1 MTRVPIT
8 RLAASA
14 LALLA
19 LPAGAGA
26 AQVTVDRACYPGT
39 DTAPVKVSA
48 TGFTPGETYTLLLN
62 GGVTKSG
69 TVDAGGAVNV
79 EIDAPP
85 PPDSGKSAYDA
96 DFKLEI
102 RQGALS
108 ASTGFRS
115 ALVFSDFNP
124 GSGDPLKLRVRFSA
138 FGFGIAT
145 APGAQQPEIFVH
157 YVSPKGKLKKTVSLG
172 RGQGA
177 CGSIRRSAKLHLFPF
192 RPANG
197 RWTLQFDTKRGY
209 TKGKATSR
217 FPWDSL
223 TLDVSAR

>member
-1 MTRVPIT
+1 MTRGRLT
-8 RLAASA
+8 LLAASA

-19 LPAGAGA
+19 LPSAAGA
-26 AQVTVDRACYPGT
+26 AQVKVDRACYPGT

-48 TGFTPGETYTLLLN
+48 DGFTPGEAYTLLLN
-62 GGVTKSG
+62 GGVMTAG
-69 TVDAGGAVNV
+69 TVGPGGAVNL
-79 EIDAPP
+79 DLSAPAPP
-85 PPDSGKSAYDA
+85 DRGKRAYDA
-96 DFKLEI
+96 DVKLEI

-108 ASTGFRS
+108 ASTTFRT

-124 GSGDPLKLRVRFSA
+124 GSGDPRKLRVRFSA

-172 RGQGA
+172 RGLGA
-177 CGSIRRSAKLHLFPF
+177 CGSIRSSARKRLFPF
-192 RPANG
+192 KPVNG
-197 RWTLQFDTKRGY
+197 RWTLQFDARRGY
-209 TKGKATSR
+209 TKGKPTSR

-223 TLDVSAR
+223 TLDVSSR

>member
-1 MTRVPIT
+1 MTRGTIT
-8 RLAASA
+8 LLAALA

-19 LPAGAGA
+19 LAASASA
-26 AQVTVDRACYPGT
+26 AQVKVDRACYPGT

-48 TGFTPGETYTLLLN
+48 DGFTPGETYTLLLN
-62 GGVTKSG
+62 GGVTTSG
-69 TVDAGGAVNV
+69 TVDAGGAVNL

-85 PPDSGKSAYDA
+85 PPDRGKRAYDA

-102 RQGALS
+102 RQGPLS
-108 ASTGFRS
+108 ASTAFRT

-124 GSGDPLKLRVRFSA
+124 GNGDPLKLRVRFSA
-138 FGFGIAT
+138 FGFGVAT

-177 CGSIRRSAKLHLFPF
+177 CGSIRSSAKLRLFPF
-192 RPANG
+192 KPANG
-197 RWTLQFDTKRGY
+197 RWTLQFDTRLGY
-209 TKGKATSR
+209 TKGKPTSR

-223 TLDVSAR
+223 TLDVSGR